1 MDYNNAILI
10 GFKNGSPYNEIARK
24 IYLGYPTCA
33 FIGNEEREFDIL
45 NKIATYFKVS
55 YNTVQVVGSAK
66 VGFSCHKDNIFNSE
80 TSDLDIA
87 IIDKDL
93 FLYYVEHSFEITRGY
108 RDLNKFPTNEQGHL
122 LYEEYIK
129 YIAKGIFRPD
139 LMPSGDKKA
148 EWRSF
153 FTKLST
159 ENNDLFKSIN
169 SGIYSTTYFFEN
181 KQRSNISSYKIRRG
195 L

>member
-1 MDYNNAILI
+1 MDHDNAIQI
-10 GFKNGSPYNEIARK
+10 GLKNGSPHNEIARK

-33 FIGNEEREFDIL
+33 FIGNEEREFEIL
-45 NKIATYFKVS
+45 NKIANYFNVS
-55 YNTVQVVGSAK
+55 YNTIQVVGSAK
-66 VGFSCHKDNIFNSE
+66 LGFSCHKDNVFNSK

-93 FLYYVEHSFEITRGY
+93 FLKYVEIGYDITRGY
-108 RDLNKFPTNEQGHL
+108 RDLTKFPTNNKDQL
-122 LYEEYIK
+122 LHQEYFN

-139 LMPSGDKKA
+139 LMPYGEKKA

-159 ENNDLFKSIN
+159 KNSDLFKSIN
-169 SGIYSTTYFFEN
+169 AGIYSTAYFFEY
-181 KQRSNISSYKIRRG
+181 KQKSSISSFKSRRG